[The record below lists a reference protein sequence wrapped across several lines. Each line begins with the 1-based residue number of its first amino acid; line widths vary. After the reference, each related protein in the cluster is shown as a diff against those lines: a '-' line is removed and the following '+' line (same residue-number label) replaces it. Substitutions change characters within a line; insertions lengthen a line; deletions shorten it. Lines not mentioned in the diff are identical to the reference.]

1 MPAVVT
7 YRYDPAIGACLN
19 ICSLPDIEA
28 LKVLERLRHQS
39 RPKLKPNYLYRR
51 RTTEKW
57 LSNAASKALGRR
69 FEKPPRYFFLGD
81 FSYGTYILH
90 YPIIQLAVA
99 AGFFNRNPW
108 LALAGTVLAV
118 AGTALL
124 SWFFV
129 EKPSLTHSKSRRL
142 RQAALHQTANYP
154 AALP

>member
-81 FSYGTYILH
+81 FSYGTD
-90 YPIIQLAVA
+90 
-99 AGFFNRNPW
+99 
-108 LALAGTVLAV
+108 
-118 AGTALL
+118 
-124 SWFFV
+124 
-129 EKPSLTHSKSRRL
+129 PSR
-142 RQAALHQTANYP
+142 P
-154 AALP
+154 AALMVPLSTLPAQAISFTLGDSMTVAEQPQLWPTNSTRSRHFWPPIAR